1 MRKALVF
8 QKLNIVICV
17 LLTGVL
23 LSSCKYAVP
32 ESKRVDVISEI
43 SVIVKDNYTCED
55 VETPYQIS
63 MSDID
68 ELADKKGYLHKAFEK
83 YSDVQQYKV
92 YLLDDNAVLVVTDV
106 IFQSV
111 EGYVVS
117 DEELE
122 HTLPAPNLG
131 FDADRIG
138 IIDRIEGTNIYTCS
152 AGL

>member
-32 ESKRVDVISEI
+32 EDRRVDVISEI
-43 SVIVKDNYTCED
+43 AVIVNDNYSSED
-55 VETPYQIS
+55 VKTPYQIS
-63 MSDID
+63 MNDID
-68 ELADKKGYLHKAFEK
+68 ELADKTGYLHKAFEK
-83 YSDVQQYKV
+83 YDDVQQYKV
-92 YLLDDNAVLVVTDV
+92 FLLDNNTVLVVTDV
-106 IFQSV
+106 IFQKV

-117 DEELE
+117 DDVLE

-131 FDADRIG
+131 YDADRIS